1 MASGST
7 PNYFFPYPL
16 PTDPVNVSG
25 DIQELAESLDNR
37 IRADVGDV
45 SFSNYLF
52 VSKTGSDDNDGLTL
66 GNAFA
71 TIKKALSVAT
81 TNTTVFVKSGD
92 YTENNPMTI
101 PQRVGIVGDNLR
113 TVTVRP
119 ANPTQDIFYVNNA
132 CFVTGITFRDHLH
145 PSAAFAF
152 NPNGSAGFITTSP
165 YIQDCSSITTTGKGM
180 YINGNAALGLKSM
193 VLDAYTQFNQG
204 GTGIHIDNEGYAQ
217 LVSIFTI
224 CTQDGIL
231 CTNGASCSITN
242 SNCSFGTFGL
252 RADGISAIKFSGL
265 TNGVD
270 QLGTEIVVD
279 GLDPNVPIVNGV
291 ITFNEGTTVISK
303 ILTNDFATIK
313 TLEGHGLTTGQ
324 SFKVM
329 GLGAPFD
336 GVHDVVSS
344 TPTEITYFCAGDNI
358 NETPVTGSLSQF
370 YTIDKFEA
378 LSPDEYKITI
388 LERIRNP
395 IPNNTNVDFYVRSF
409 ISASSHTFEY
419 VGSGNDLFTA
429 LPAAGGIP
437 VQEYEVVST
446 KGGQVFFT
454 STDQK
459 GDFRIGGELTI
470 NRADGTIS
478 GRTFDRSLF
487 AVLTPYILAIEG

>member
-1 MASGST
+1 MASGITSRYAI
-7 PNYFFPYPL
+7 PFPL
-16 PTDPVNVSG
+16 PTDSVNVSG
-25 DIQELAESLDNR
+25 DIQSLAERVD
-37 IRADVGDV
+37 DVIGENIGDT
-45 SFSNYLF
+45 SYANFLF
-52 VSKTGSDDNDGLTL
+52 VSKTGSDSNDGLTL
-66 GNAFA
+66 GNAFL
-71 TIKKALSVAT
+71 TIEKALTVAT
-81 TNTTVFVKSGD
+81 EKSTIFVKSGD
-92 YTENNPMTI
+92 YTENNPLTI

-145 PSAAFAF
+145 PAAAFAF

-180 YINGNAALGLKSM
+180 YIDGNAALGLKSM

-204 GTGIHIDNEGYAQ
+204 VKREKRDNEGYAQ

-224 CTQDGIL
+224 NTQDGIL
-231 CTNGASCSITN
+231 CTNGGSCSITN

-252 RADGISAIKFSGL
+252 RADGVSQVKFSAE
-265 TNGVD
+265 TKGVD
-270 QLGTEIVVD
+270 QSGLEFIVD
-279 GLDPNVPIVNGV
+279 GMGSNVPIVNGV
-291 ITFNEGTTVISK
+291 VTFDSGIDVVLK
-303 ILTNDFATIK
+303 VLTNDLATI
-313 TLEGHGLTTGQ
+313 TTTQPHSLTTGR

-336 GVHDVVSS
+336 GIFDVVSS
-344 TPTEITYFCAGDNI
+344 TPNTITYACPAP
-358 NETPVTGSLSQF
+358 NENPSVSSGSISQF
-370 YTIDKFEA
+370 YTIDRFEEIV
-378 LSPDEYKITI
+378 PGEYKIFI

-395 IPNNTNVDFYVRSF
+395 IPDNTNVDFYLRSF

-419 VGSGNDLFTA
+419 VGSGNDLFTS
-429 LPAAGGIP
+429 LPSAGGIP
-437 VQEYEVVST
+437 NQEFEVVST

-470 NRADGTIS
+470 NRSDGTIS

>member
-7 PNYFFPYPL
+7 SNYFFPYPL
-16 PTDPVNVSG
+16 STDPVNVSG
-25 DIQELAESLDNR
+25 DIQQLAESLDNR
-37 IRADVGDV
+37 IKENVGNV

-52 VSKTGSDDNDGLTL
+52 VSKTGNDDNDGLTL

-71 TIKKALSVAT
+71 TIEKALSIAT

-152 NPNGSAGFITTSP
+152 NPNGSAGLITTSP

-180 YINGNAALGLKSM
+180 YIDGNAALGLKSM

-224 CTQDGIL
+224 NTQDGIL

-252 RADGISAIKFSGL
+252 RADGVSPIKFSAQ

-270 QLGTEIVVD
+270 QTGLSFVVD
-279 GLDPNVPIVNGV
+279 GMGSNVPIVNGV
-291 ITFNEGTTVISK
+291 VTFDKGIDAVLTV
-303 ILTNDFATIK
+303 LTNDFATI
-313 TLEGHGLTTGQ
+313 TTTQLHGLTAGK
-324 SFKVM
+324 SFRAM
-329 GLGAPFD
+329 GLGSPFD
-336 GVHDVVSS
+336 GIHDVVSS
-344 TPTEITYFCAGDNI
+344 TPNTITYSVLAPNQ
-358 NETPVTGSLSQF
+358 NPSVATGSVSQF
-370 YTIDKFEA
+370 YTIDKFEEIA
-378 LSPDEYKITI
+378 SGEYKVDV

-395 IPNNTNVDFYVRSF
+395 IPDNTNVDFYVRSF

-459 GDFRIGGELTI
+459 GDFRIGEELTI
-470 NRADGTIS
+470 NRSDGTIS